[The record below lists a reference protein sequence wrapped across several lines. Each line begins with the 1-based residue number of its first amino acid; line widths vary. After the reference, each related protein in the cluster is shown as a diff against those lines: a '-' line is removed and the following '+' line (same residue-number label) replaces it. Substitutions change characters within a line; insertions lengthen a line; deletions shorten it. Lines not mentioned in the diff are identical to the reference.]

1 MPIGDFPER
10 LATNARFAMPHWP
23 RTLHHATGENKGK
36 KHQRQVTV
44 AAYRAGPPLHGRPS
58 LYLTATGPRC
68 RRPNRSVAPAAASH
82 GRVNL
87 AQLCCRPPPLE
98 QRRCT
103 ATPPPLHYRE
113 GRRKEEEEK
122 KEEEP
127 TKKKEAETGE
137 AMSATAVVACTA
149 GRPRR
154 VLPIEPGAGG
164 HTA

>member
-1 MPIGDFPER
+1 MSIKIVITAS
-10 LATNARFAMPHWP
+10 LHAKKLNAIAHTSMLPWP
-23 RTLHHATGENKGK
+23 R
-36 KHQRQVTV
+36 QPCTV
-44 AAYRAGPPLHGRPS
+44 ALSPS
-58 LYLTATGPRC
+58 SSAR
-68 RRPNRSVAPAAASH
+68 
-82 GRVNL
+82 
-87 AQLCCRPPPLE
+87 

-113 GRRKEEEEK
+113 GRRKEEEER

-137 AMSATAVVACTA
+137 AMSATAVAAYTA